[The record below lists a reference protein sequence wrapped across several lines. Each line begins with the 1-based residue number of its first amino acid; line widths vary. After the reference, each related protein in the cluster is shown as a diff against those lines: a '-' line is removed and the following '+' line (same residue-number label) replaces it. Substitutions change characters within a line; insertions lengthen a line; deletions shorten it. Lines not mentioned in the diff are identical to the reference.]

1 LSEER
6 SPRPAADTNRVYD
19 DHISRTDGM
28 TPTDLDLG
36 QLRRS
41 NVSDMAMDSLLDLIR
56 RRVLKPGDRLP
67 SQRDL
72 VTRMRV
78 SQTAVREALRGL
90 SSIGVIDVQ
99 PGRGAFVRSVSPE
112 TVVRP
117 ESMFFLLQRES
128 LLQAIEVRKILE
140 VEAIALAAERA
151 TGEDLAAMKQA
162 LVAIED
168 GLRTNDEPFRHSPYF
183 HLSIAKATHNAVLTN
198 MVESF
203 VRLLVQGAQIIGE
216 RAPDA
221 REEEYRLHKVLFDA
235 VVSRDP
241 ELARDRMREHLE
253 EARRLILLGFAGLD
267 LSSVAPEN

>member
-1 LSEER
+1 MITSEIEF
-6 SPRPAADTNRVYD
+6 
-19 DHISRTDGM
+19 
-28 TPTDLDLG
+28 G

-41 NVSDMAMDSLLDLIR
+41 NISDMAMNSLLDLIR
-56 RRVLKPGDRLP
+56 RRVFKPGDRLP

-151 TGEDLAAMKQA
+151 TDEDLAHMERA
-162 LVAIED
+162 LSAIDE
-168 GLRTNDEPFRHSPYF
+168 GLRTNQDPFRHSPYF

-216 RAPDA
+216 RAPEA
-221 REEEYRLHKVLFDA
+221 RAEEYVMHKVLFDA
-235 VVSRDP
+235 VAKRDP
-241 ELARDRMREHLE
+241 EFARERMREHLD
-253 EARRLILLGFAGLD
+253 EARWLILLGFSDAG
-267 LSSVAPEN
+267 LSSVASGN

>member
-1 LSEER
+1 MMFISVEQTEMIPSEFEF
-6 SPRPAADTNRVYD
+6 
-19 DHISRTDGM
+19 GE
-28 TPTDLDLG
+28 
-36 QLRRS
+36 LRRS
-41 NVSDMAMDSLLDLIR
+41 NVSDMAMNSLLDLIR

-99 PGRGAFVRSVSPE
+99 PGRGAFVRSVSPD

-140 VEAIALAAERA
+140 VEAIALATERA
-151 TGEDLAAMKQA
+151 TEEDLAAIGQA
-162 LVAIED
+162 LAAIEE
-168 GLRTNDEPFRHSPYF
+168 GLRTDHEPFRHSPYF
-183 HLSIAKATHNAVLTN
+183 HLAIAKATHNSVLTN

-203 VRLLVQGAQIIGE
+203 VRLLVQGAQIISE
-216 RAPDA
+216 RAPEA
-221 REEEYRLHKVLFDA
+221 RQEEYRLHKVLFDA
-235 VVSRDP
+235 ILTRDP
-241 ELARDRMREHLE
+241 EFARERMREHLE
-253 EARRLILLGFAGLD
+253 EARRLVLLGFADTG
-267 LSSVAPEN
+267 LSSAEN

>member
-1 LSEER
+1 MI
-6 SPRPAADTNRVYD
+6 PA
-19 DHISRTDGM
+19 
-28 TPTDLDLG
+28 DLDLG
-36 QLRRS
+36 QQRRT
-41 NVSDMAMDSLLDLIR
+41 NVSDLAMDSLLDLIR

-99 PGRGAFVRSVSPE
+99 PGRGSFVRSVSPE
-112 TVVRP
+112 AVVRP

-151 TGEDLAAMKQA
+151 TEDDLAEIKRA
-162 LVAIED
+162 LDAIDE
-168 GLRTNDEPFRHSPYF
+168 GLRTDDEPFRHSPYF
-183 HLSIAKATHNAVLTN
+183 HLAIAKATHNVVLTS

-203 VRLLVQGAQIIGE
+203 VRLLVQGARIIGE
-216 RAPDA
+216 RAPEA
-221 REEEYRLHKVLFDA
+221 RPEEYGLHKVLYDA

-241 ELARDRMREHLE
+241 EYARECMREHLE
-253 EARRLILLGFAGLD
+253 EARRLILLGFAEPD